1 MPAAAVLGTGA
12 ALPERVVSNREL
24 LARLGTTDEWIV
36 ARTGIRTRR
45 RAAAGEATSD
55 LARAAAAAAL
65 YDAGVAASSVDLI
78 VVATATGDHPM
89 PSTACLLQ
97 AALGAERAAAF
108 DLNAACSG
116 FVYGLA
122 LADQAIAAGTARRVL
137 LVGAD
142 TLAHLVDPD
151 DRDTAVLFG
160 DGAGAVVLG
169 RGGGVRAVHLGADG
183 RGAMDLVVP
192 AGGSRRP
199 VDAAALLE
207 RAHTMR
213 MHGRDVFRGAVRAMS
228 DGLAVAL
235 HQAGCRPRDLR
246 LVIAHQ
252 ANVRILRAV
261 AERLDLPLEAFWND
275 LAELGNT
282 GAASIPIA
290 LARAAAAGALRD
302 GDLVGLTAAG
312 AGLTWGAAVL
322 RWGVDG

>member
-1 MPAAAVLGTGA
+1 MPATAVLGTGA
-12 ALPERVVSNREL
+12 ALPDRIVSNREL
-24 LARLGTTDEWIV
+24 LARLDTTEDWIV

-45 RAAAGEATSD
+45 RAAPGEATSD

-65 YDAGVAASSVDLI
+65 RDAGVAPSSLDLI

-122 LADQAIAAGTARRVL
+122 LADQAIAAGAARHVL

-142 TLAHLVDPD
+142 TLTRLVDPE

-169 RGGGVRAVHLGADG
+169 RGAGVCAVQLGADG
-183 RGAMDLVVP
+183 SGAMDLVVP

-199 VDAAALLE
+199 VDAAALAE
-207 RAHTMR
+207 RSHTMR
-213 MHGRDVFRGAVRAMS
+213 MQGRDVFRAAVRAMS
-228 DGLAVAL
+228 DGLGVAL
-235 HQAGCRPRDLR
+235 HRAGCRPRDLR
-246 LVIAHQ
+246 LVVAHQ
-252 ANVRILRAV
+252 ANARILRAV
-261 AERLDLPLEAFWND
+261 AERLDLPLEALWND

-290 LARAAAAGALRD
+290 LARAQAAGALRD

-322 RWGVDG
+322 RWGRAA